1 MKFSLA
7 FLEMIPWF
15 ISKCTKGGFK
25 KKKQKQQNTAP
36 QQTQKQS
43 QDSPTPQHSFITQHQ
58 TAAPPVA
65 TAADASR
72 QTWAESLLC
81 GMQS

>member
-25 KKKQKQQNTAP
+25 KKKLKQQNTAP

-43 QDSPTPQHSFITQHQ
+43 QDSPTPQHSFIMQHQ
-58 TAAPPVA
+58 IAAPPVA
-65 TAADASR
+65 TAADVSR